1 MSALQD
7 RAFATNTNENKI
19 YELDL
24 DERELIY
31 TINMTL
37 DELDEEYQCVRR
49 DIYVLDFE
57 SVKLLL
63 RVPSKYRKPSKYKRP
78 SKYRRPSKY
87 STVVPTTF
95 SRRMG

>member
-1 MSALQD
+1 MSSALQD

-37 DELDEEYQCVRR
+37 DGLDDEYQCVRR
-49 DIYVLDFE
+49 DLRVLDFE
-57 SVKLLL
+57 AVSI
-63 RVPSKYRKPSKYKRP
+63 
-78 SKYRRPSKY
+78 
-87 STVVPTTF
+87 
-95 SRRMG
+95 